1 MARYFFDM
9 VGVDVDDI
17 GVECATPGEARNA
30 AISYLGEYLRDF
42 PDYANEGHWQV
53 DVHDEYRRPIFNIV
67 VATVD
72 VRSASTLT

>member
-9 VGVDVDDI
+9 IGIDVDDI
-17 GVECATPGEARNA
+17 GLECATPGEARNA

-42 PDYANEGHWQV
+42 PDYASQGHWQV
-53 DVHDEYRRPIFNIV
+53 DVRDEDRNPIFNVV

-72 VRSASTLT
+72 VRAVSALT

>member
-9 VGVDVDDI
+9 IGVDVDDI

-30 AISYLGEYLRDF
+30 AIIYLGEYLCDF

-53 DVHDEYRRPIFNIV
+53 DVYDKDRQPIFNVV

-72 VRSASTLT
+72 VRAVSTLA